1 MKFKNRSGQISL
13 TASPDGVL
21 YGGPWQVSDFPSF
34 FPHTFTPVNVL
45 PVKEKTFIK
54 QPNIFYGF
62 SSDNLTSARDPINFK
77 WNSAVTFIRHYIRA
91 SDAVIRKRSG

>member
-1 MKFKNRSGQISL
+1 MKFKNRSSQISL

-54 QPNIFYGF
+54 QPNIFDGF
-62 SSDNLTSARDPINFK
+62 SPDNLTSARDPINFE
-77 WNSAVTFIRHYIRA
+77 WGFAVTFI
-91 SDAVIRKRSG
+91 